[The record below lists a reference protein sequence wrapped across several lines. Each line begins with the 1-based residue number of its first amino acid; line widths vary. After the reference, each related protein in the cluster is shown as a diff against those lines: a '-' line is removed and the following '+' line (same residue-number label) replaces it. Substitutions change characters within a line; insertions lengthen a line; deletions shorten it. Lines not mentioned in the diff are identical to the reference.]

1 MLGMTGGTIIQ
12 ALLRDN
18 NIVHLRHIMVI
29 EKRHMLHIPMLTLAM
44 VSTIDLTIHSEEDP
58 DQVQILLDS
67 EVEWQKNHQAQTLM
81 TTADQVA
88 TVTINLTLASVDPS
102 S

>member
-1 MLGMTGGTIIQ
+1 MLGMTGGTIVQ

-29 EKRHMLHIPMLTLAM
+29 EKRHMLHILMLTLAM
-44 VSTIDLTIHSEEDP
+44 VSTI
-58 DQVQILLDS
+58 QILLDDS

-81 TTADQVA
+81 TAADQVA
-88 TVTINLTLASVDPS
+88 TVTINLTLASVDPPS
-102 S
+102 

>member
-1 MLGMTGGTIIQ
+1 MLGMTGGAIIQ

-29 EKRHMLHIPMLTLAM
+29 EKRHMLHILMLTLAM
-44 VSTIDLTIHSEEDP
+44 VSM
-58 DQVQILLDS
+58 DS

-88 TVTINLTLASVDPS
+88 TVTINLALASVDPS

>member
-1 MLGMTGGTIIQ
+1 MTGGAIIQ

-18 NIVHLRHIMVI
+18 SIVHLRHIMVI

-44 VSTIDLTIHSEEDP
+44 VSTIDLTIHSEIDP

-81 TTADQVA
+81 TAADQVA